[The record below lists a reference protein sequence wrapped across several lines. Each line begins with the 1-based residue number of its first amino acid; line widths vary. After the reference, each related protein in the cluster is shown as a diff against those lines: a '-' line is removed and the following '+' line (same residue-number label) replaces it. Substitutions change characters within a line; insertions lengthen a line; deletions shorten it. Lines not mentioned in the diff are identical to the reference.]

1 MNSVI
6 GEILPLALGVAIS
19 PLPIISAILML
30 LSPKAKTTSIGF
42 LLGWVVGIVV
52 AVTIF
57 TLLASVLP
65 SKEADA
71 SNPTAAWIKIGLG
84 VLLLLLAGKQWRDR
98 PIGDVEPVLPTWMRA
113 IDTMTTVKSAGLG
126 FLLSAVNPKN
136 LIMAAGAGVI
146 IGSTDASLE
155 TSVQVLSI
163 AVFTVIAGSTIAVP
177 VIAYLVASDKMA
189 GPLEST
195 HDWLLK
201 ENKTVIAVLLLVI
214 GVAMVGKGLGSF

>member
-201 ENKTVIAVLLLVI
+201 ENKTVMAVLLLVI
-214 GVAMVGKGLGSF
+214 GVAMIGKGLGSF

>member
-201 ENKTVIAVLLLVI
+201 ENKTVMAVLLLVI